1 MQASPGSR
9 ARLWPEDI
17 RKTLQYQLSLVC
29 PQSGEI
35 LARAR
40 AEKYFLSQSVR
51 RLEVRQGPVRGVLFL
66 PPRPGPAI
74 ITMYGGTNRGKVP
87 EDRSDIVDGDGGGD
101 GGDGEGGVGDGN
113 NGDDLTPDT
122 CLCPRAALLAS
133 YGYVSLALAYY
144 GVSDLPSLYESFNI
158 NYFQLA
164 VDWLLAQPQ
173 VTSVLLSHWSS
184 SNEARLSLVE
194 SFMP

>member
-1 MQASPGSR
+1 MQAIPGSR
-9 ARLWPEDI
+9 PRLWPDDI
-17 RKTLQYQLSLVC
+17 KKPLQYELSLSC

-74 ITMYGGTNRGKVP
+74 ITMYGGTNRGQVP
-87 EDRSDIVDGDGGGD
+87 EDRSDVTV
-101 GGDGEGGVGDGN
+101 EVMVVMVKVVLVMVGN

-122 CLCPRAALLAS
+122 C
-133 YGYVSLALAYY
+133 
-144 GVSDLPSLYESFNI
+144 
-158 NYFQLA
+158 
-164 VDWLLAQPQ
+164 
-173 VTSVLLSHWSS
+173 
-184 SNEARLSLVE
+184 
-194 SFMP
+194 